1 MDVDLDSDGAFERIY
16 HVTHSGGENFDQG
29 TGVVTI
35 AVIAAVVLILGCLL
49 AAFFTRSRARARA
62 MRRRPDSQGH
72 AGRVGEFRSR

>member
-1 MDVDLDSDGAFERIY
+1 MVTILSAILLVAQDVGGR
-16 HVTHSGGENFDQG
+16 GENPDQG

-49 AAFFTRSRARARA
+49 AAFFTRSRARTRA

>member
-1 MDVDLDSDGAFERIY
+1 MVTILSAIVLVAQDVGGR
-16 HVTHSGGENFDQG
+16 GENFDQG
-29 TGVVTI
+29 TGLVTI